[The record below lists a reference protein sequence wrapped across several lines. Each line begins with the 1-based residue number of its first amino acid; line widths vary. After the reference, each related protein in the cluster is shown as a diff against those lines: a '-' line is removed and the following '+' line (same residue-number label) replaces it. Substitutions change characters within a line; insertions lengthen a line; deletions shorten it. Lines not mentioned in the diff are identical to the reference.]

1 MIIPTEEVL
10 TALLIQQFRN
20 IGLDRTLGSLS
31 VEEIDSISE
40 SLKAHIID
48 SQTDDEPPF

>member
-1 MIIPTEEVL
+1 MIILSEEVL

-31 VEEIDSISE
+31 IEEVDSISE
-40 SLKAHIID
+40 TLRVQIGNAQK
-48 SQTDDEPPF
+48 DDEPPF